1 MSLRTDVAKRHHQ
14 VLLLASTGTV
24 AVDTRSTSHEPEHT
38 RRRYRTNLYSN
49 WRVVLVLPV
58 VRVPPS
64 LRLHL

>member
-1 MSLRTDVAKRHHQ
+1 VSMSLRTDVAKRRHQ

-24 AVDTRSTSHEPEHT
+24 AVDTRSTSHEHT